1 VNAARAILLK
11 KGPKRRHTMALQA
24 NGRAPYTSA
33 AAAITAVDV
42 YRERGLG
49 TPVTADV
56 LIRAGVPESI
66 ARRTLASL
74 QELELVGE
82 DGRPTPT
89 FDAFRQTRGEDE
101 YRARVQEWLRDVY
114 ADVLQYA
121 DPSQDS
127 IERVQE
133 AFRGYEPEGQRK
145 AMASLFVGLWQYAG
159 LPVIA
164 GETPTRRPHRS
175 NTPTRRQGPQRQA
188 PQRKTATHVTDLGMK
203 EGLPPGLV
211 GLLGEIP
218 RLGGTWTTER
228 RNSFLRAFEAIL
240 DFTVQVDDS
249 PESGVSEQEASP

>member
-1 VNAARAILLK
+1 M
-11 KGPKRRHTMALQA
+11 PLQA
-24 NGRAPYTSA
+24 NGKAPYTSA
-33 AAAITAVDV
+33 AAAIAALEA
-42 YRERGLG
+42 YRDRGLG

-56 LIRAGVPESI
+56 LIRAGVPETI

-74 QELELVGE
+74 QDLELVGE

-89 FDAFRQTRGEDE
+89 FDAFRQTRGDDE
-101 YRARVQEWLRDVY
+101 YRERVQEWLRDLY

-133 AFRGYEPEGQRK
+133 AFRGYEPDGQRK

-164 GETPTRRPHRS
+164 GEAPTRRPSRS
-175 NTPTRRQGPQRQA
+175 NTSTRRQGQQRQA
-188 PQRKTATHVTDLGMK
+188 PQRRAAQVADLGMGG
-203 EGLPPGLV
+203 ELPPGLV
-211 GLLGEIP
+211 GLLREIP

-228 RNSFLRAFEAIL
+228 RNSFLRAFEAML
-240 DFTVQVDDS
+240 DFTVRVDDS
-249 PESGVSEQEASP
+249 PQNQGESEVSEQEVSP